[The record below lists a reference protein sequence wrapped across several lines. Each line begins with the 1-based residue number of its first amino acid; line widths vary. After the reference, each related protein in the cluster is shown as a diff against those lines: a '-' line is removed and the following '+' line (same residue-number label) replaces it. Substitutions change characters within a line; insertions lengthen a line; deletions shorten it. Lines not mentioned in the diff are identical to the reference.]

1 LGHFLPLLDLD
12 AVGWNNYTLF
22 ESTGQYKDFQDR
34 EIVFLFGQIAR
45 GKLQLPDGLPI
56 LLEISGFF
64 EGFRVT

>member
-45 GKLQLPDGLPI
+45 GKLQFPGGFTSFI
-56 LLEISGFF
+56 REEWISLGF
-64 EGFRVT
+64 